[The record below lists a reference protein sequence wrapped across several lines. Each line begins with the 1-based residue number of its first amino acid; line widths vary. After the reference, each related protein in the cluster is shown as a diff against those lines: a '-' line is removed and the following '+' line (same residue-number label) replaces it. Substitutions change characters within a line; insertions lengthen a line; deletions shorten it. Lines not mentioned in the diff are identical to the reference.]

1 MTTTST
7 VELIEMDPTLIT
19 LETNIRTEAALD
31 AGFLAA
37 IRANGVLTPVLGHR
51 NDDGTVTV
59 RAGQRRVLAA
69 REVGLETVPVYLV
82 PTGSTEADDERI
94 IHQLVENEHRDSM
107 TNTDRLAAYKQLELA
122 GLSVAAIA
130 KRTGTK
136 RETVKTT
143 LAVAS
148 NTTVTT
154 AIKEHPVTLDQAAA
168 LMEFDGDDAA
178 VARLVEVATTDPA
191 QFAHAVQRA
200 RDDRAR
206 AQKRQELV
214 DGLTAKGIA
223 IRENRPG
230 YYDKTP
236 VDVSGYATADG
247 EKITADTLAGLD
259 GASAHVQVYFG
270 GSIDVSLYIEDPKA
284 HGFKKRTASGEA
296 RTPMTDEQKA
306 ERRVLIEN
314 NKQWEAAETV
324 RREWLTT
331 FLARRT
337 LPKNTT
343 AVVAELLTSGR
354 YLVGDAISHG
364 NTLAADLLGVDGTTG
379 SGIDR
384 LPDYLAAHPTKAG
397 HVNLAIVL
405 AGIDAHTDRGT
416 WRHPR
421 AITARYLHI
430 LQGWGYA
437 LSPVEKIAAM
447 IPDDQDE
454 DADAPES

>member
-7 VELIEMDPTLIT
+7 VELIEAHPSLLQ

-31 AGFLAA
+31 AGFLDA

-82 PTGSTEADDERI
+82 PTADDVEADRI
-94 IHQLVENEHRDSM
+94 VQQLVENEHRDSM
-107 TNTDRLAAYKQLELA
+107 TDVDKVAAYKALELE

-136 RETVKTT
+136 RDVVKTSLT
-143 LAVAS
+143 VADS
-148 NTTVTT
+148 ATAST
-154 AIKEHPVTLDQAAA
+154 AIQEHALTLDQAAV

-178 VARLVEVATTDPA
+178 VARLIQVATTDPA

-214 DGLTAKGIA
+214 DCLTAKDIT

-236 VDVSGYATADG
+236 VDVSGYATAEG

-270 GSIDVSLYIEDPKA
+270 GSIDVALYIEDPKA

-337 LPKNTT
+337 LPKN
-343 AVVAELLTSGR
+343 APQVVAELLTSGR
-354 YLVGDAISHG
+354 YRVADAINHG
-364 NTLAADLLGVDGTTG
+364 NSLAADLLGVAEGME
-379 SGIDR
+379 R
-384 LPDYLAAHPTKAG
+384 LEGYLIAHPTKAG
-397 HVNLAIVL
+397 HVNLAVVL
-405 AGIDAHTDRGT
+405 GGVEASTDRST

-421 AITARYLHI
+421 AITARYLRI
-430 LQGWGYA
+430 LADWGYA

-447 IPDDQDE
+447 IPDQDGNTDD
-454 DADAPES
+454 DAEG

>member
-7 VELIEMDPTLIT
+7 VELIEAHPALIQ

-51 NDDGTVTV
+51 NEDGTVTV

-82 PTGSTEADDERI
+82 PSTDDFEADRI
-94 IHQLVENEHRDSM
+94 VQQLVENEQRDSM
-107 TNTDRLAAYKQLELA
+107 TDVDKVAAYKALELE

-136 RETVKTT
+136 RDTVKTS
-143 LAVAS
+143 LAVAA
-148 NTTVTT
+148 NET
-154 AIKEHPVTLDQAAA
+154 ATAAINEHPVTLDQAAV
-168 LMEFDGDDAA
+168 LMEFDGEESI
-178 VARLVEVATTDPA
+178 VATLIQVATTDPA
-191 QFAHAVQRA
+191 QFEHAVQRA

-206 AQKRQELV
+206 AEKRQELV
-214 DGLTAKGIA
+214 DELTAKCLT

-236 VDVSGYATADG
+236 VNVADYATADG
-247 EKITADTLAGLD
+247 EKITLDTLAGLD
-259 GASAHVQVYFG
+259 GVSAYVQVYYG
-270 GSIDVSLYIEDPKA
+270 GSVDVSLYIEDPKA
-284 HGFKKRTASGEA
+284 HGFKKRTASGQA
-296 RTPMTDEQKA
+296 RTPMTDDEKA

-324 RREWLTT
+324 RREWLAT
-331 FLARRT
+331 FLGRRT

-343 AVVAELLTSGR
+343 AVVAELLASGR
-354 YLVGDAISHG
+354 YLVGDAVSHG
-364 NTLAADLLGVDGTTG
+364 NALAADLLGVDGPTG
-379 SGIDR
+379 FGIDR
-384 LPDYLAAHPTKAG
+384 LPDYLTAHPTKAA

-405 AGIDAHTDRGT
+405 AGVEAHTDRST
-416 WRHPR
+416 WRSPR

-430 LQGWGYA
+430 LQGWGYG

-447 IPDDQDE
+447 IQDDQTE
-454 DADAPES
+454 DTDAPES